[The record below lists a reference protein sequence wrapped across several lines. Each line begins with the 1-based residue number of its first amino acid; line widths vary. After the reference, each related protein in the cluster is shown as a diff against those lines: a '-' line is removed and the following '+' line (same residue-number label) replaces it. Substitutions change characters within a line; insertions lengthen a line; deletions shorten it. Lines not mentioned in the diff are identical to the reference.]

1 MAHDGIRKGIMTAR
15 ASYETPQLTEIGS
28 IRSVTQA
35 NHLGFG
41 HDGWMFFGAG
51 TPVPTTTLP
60 RGHHGS

>member
-1 MAHDGIRKGIMTAR
+1 MTAR